1 MNLQKLSAAASF
13 VLLML
18 NVSPVLASPAE
29 GVISFKGRVFGAA
42 CDPSNTAGAVMTL
55 KSCPAISRSNIINVR
70 SVGSGNG
77 LEQAAPKA
85 TLLHDSGAGGNYYD
99 QHYLLVNQ
107 AGEPLRS
114 GAYLVT
120 FISQ

>member
-18 NVSPVLASPAE
+18 NVSPALASPAE
-29 GVISFKGRVFGAA
+29 GVISFKGRIFGTA
-42 CDPSNTAGAVMTL
+42 CDPSNTVRAVMTL

-70 SVGSGNG
+70 SVGSGSG
-77 LEQAAPKA
+77 LEQGAPKV
-85 TLLHDSGAGGNYYD
+85 TLLYDSGAGGNYYD